1 MKFIRTLTLIGGF
14 FLLVLAAGF
23 VFQVPIATS
32 LWPWPDGRYSYL
44 FIGSILA
51 AAAAAMLWTGWT
63 GETGALPAGSLNL
76 FVIGLTTMVYFFQLV
91 IQQGRQELIPFGV
104 ASLFTAIA
112 SGASFLWSRR
122 LPFNDPR
129 PTPALV
135 QISFGIF
142 IASLF
147 LAGGALLLKA
157 PIFPWTLNSDSS
169 VIFGCIFIG
178 DAFYFLHGL
187 LRPRWQNAYGQLL
200 SFLAYDLVLIG
211 PFLALF
217 PTVKSEHRVNLIV
230 YTVVLIYSGA
240 LAVYFLFIHPQTRSE
255 APEPFKN

>member
-1 MKFIRTLTLIGGF
+1 MKFIRTLTLIGGLF
-14 FLLVLAAGF
+14 MLVLAAGF
-23 VFQVPIATS
+23 VFQVPIVTS

-63 GETGALPAGSLNL
+63 GETGALPAGSLNI

-91 IQQGRQELIPFGV
+91 IQQGRRDLIPFGI
-104 ASLFTAIA
+104 AALLAAIA

-122 LPFNDPR
+122 LPFTDPR

-135 QISFGIF
+135 RISFGVF

-147 LAGGALLLKA
+147 LAGGALLFQA
-157 PIFPWTLNSDSS
+157 PIFPWALDPDSS

-178 DAFYFLHGL
+178 DAFYFLYAL
-187 LRPRWQNAYGQLL
+187 LRPRWQNAFGQLL

-217 PTVKSEHRVNLIV
+217 PTVKSEHQINLIV
-230 YTVVLIYSGA
+230 YTAVLIYSSA
-240 LAVYFLFIHPQTRSE
+240 LAVYYLFLHPSTRFG
-255 APEPFKN
+255 APAA